1 MISRHGLTVDPVEK
15 VLRLGNEEFILNQR
29 SIESKP
35 VRLIACQ
42 NVKVRGNAE
51 TIVLVR
57 AEIEPH
63 TPKKNLMIASALI
76 NTENDIPVR
85 VANVF
90 PKPRNIKSGE
100 VLAVCEPVTK
110 IVHHYEALCDNTDE
124 GRKSNLEIP
133 ALELGHLT
141 DHQRNVAR
149 EFLQKH
155 SGMFASGES
164 SGRTNIVQH
173 RINTGDAQPIR
184 QAPRRLPLAKQE
196 ETEELVRKML
206 DEGVIE
212 ESNSPWS
219 SPVVLVTKKDGST
232 RFCVDYRKL
241 NDVTKKDSYPLPRI
255 DDTLTTLSGSAWFST
270 LDLKIGYWQVGIHP
284 EDKEKTA
291 FSAGSGLYQFTVMSF
306 GLCNAPATFERL
318 IEMVLRSL
326 IW

>member
-1 MISRHGLTVDPVEK
+1 
-15 VLRLGNEEFILNQR
+15 
-29 SIESKP
+29 
-35 VRLIACQ
+35 
-42 NVKVRGNAE
+42 
-51 TIVLVR
+51 
-57 AEIEPH
+57 
-63 TPKKNLMIASALI
+63 MIASALI
-76 NTENDIPVR
+76 NTENNIPVR
-85 VANVF
+85 VTNVF

-255 DDTLTTLSGSAWFST
+255 DDTLTILSFFAWFST
-270 LDLKIGYWQVGIHP
+270 
-284 EDKEKTA
+284 
-291 FSAGSGLYQFTVMSF
+291 
-306 GLCNAPATFERL
+306 
-318 IEMVLRSL
+318 
-326 IW
+326 